1 MEFRLGGLYLHEMRD
16 LRGNGATLAEVLRSF
31 QICHKK
37 KGDIMWWSKFLKMVD
52 KKGSVGGF
60 FH

>member
-16 LRGNGATLAEVLRSF
+16 LRGNGATLAEVLRFF
-31 QICHKK
+31 QICHK

>member
-16 LRGNGATLAEVLRSF
+16 LRGNGATLAEVVRFF

-37 KGDIMWWSKFLKMVD
+37 RRHNVVEKFLKNC
-52 KKGSVGGF
+52 
-60 FH
+60 